1 MSKLLK
7 LLFVGIGLI
16 SLTTNV
22 NALEIQQN
30 EIGSKTLLVCTAG
43 YVNTTKGENCL
54 KGFNPIPVEEYA
66 KLKGYQLES
75 YELQIS
81 QGLVYIVMK
90 VSK

>member
-1 MSKLLK
+1 MNKLLK
-7 LLFVGIGLI
+7 SLFVGISLI
-16 SLTTNV
+16 ALNV

-43 YVNTTKGENCL
+43 YVNTAKGENCL
-54 KGFNPIPVEEYA
+54 KGFNPIPVAEYA
-66 KLKGYQLES
+66 KLKGYNLES

>member
-7 LLFVGIGLI
+7 ALLVGICLI
-16 SLTTNV
+16 SPSV
-22 NALEIQQN
+22 NALEIQQH